1 MPFAANAAHTAE
13 ILKAIGRSSV
23 EELFSDIPVSV
34 RATLDALPEGIGE
47 GEVLEEVAAILAR
60 NVTADDAAC
69 FLGQG
74 FYNRYQPSAVRAI
87 VGRSEFYTA
96 YTPYQA
102 EVSQGML
109 QALFEYESIVG
120 ELTGMDA
127 VNTSMYDGPTALGES
142 ARMAMRMKGGDTF
155 LIPRAISAEK
165 KSILR
170 NYLVGTPGRLA
181 EVPFDPKTGQI
192 TRAALEA
199 AAAGHRVFGAYVE
212 SPNAFGVLED
222 VLPEAREAVG
232 EGTPLV
238 VGVDPLAQAVLEP
251 PASWGADIVVGE
263 GQGIGI
269 PLQFGGPTTGIF
281 GCRREHVRKMPGRL
295 IGMTKDR
302 DGRRAF
308 CMTLITREQHI
319 RRQKA
324 TSNICTNESL
334 LSLAFAAHAALLG
347 RSGLR
352 RLAETN
358 MANARAMV
366 EALRGVAGVRVPLF
380 SGPYFNEVVAK
391 LPCPAA
397 PLVDACLED
406 GVVAGH
412 PLARAFPEVGEAV
425 ALAATELTTAAGV
438 ERLVRSLKVRIPLA
452 AHAPTAAAAGVPAKG
467 GAP

>member
-1 MPFAANAAHTAE
+1 MPFAPNSARTADLLE
-13 ILKAIGRSSV
+13 VIGKRTV
-23 EELFSDIPVSV
+23 EELFADIPAAV
-34 RATLDALPEGIGE
+34 RATIERIPEGIGE
-47 GEVLEEVAAILAR
+47 GEVLEEVARILGR

-127 VNTSMYDGPTALGES
+127 VNTSMYDGPTALGEA
-142 ARMAMRMKGGDTF
+142 ARMAYRMKEGDT
-155 LIPRAISAEK
+155 LLVPRAITAEK
-165 KSILR
+165 RSILR
-170 NYLVGTPGRLA
+170 NYLVGTSGRLV
-181 EVPFDPKTGQI
+181 EVPFDPGTGQVTAEAI
-192 TRAALEA
+192 AKAAE
-199 AAAGHRVFGAYVE
+199 GRKVFGLYLE
-212 SPNAFGVLED
+212 SPNAFGVLEE
-222 VLPEAREAVG
+222 VLPEARGVIG
-232 EGTPLV
+232 TGTPLI

-251 PASWGADIVVGE
+251 PASFGADIVVGE

-281 GCRREHVRKMPGRL
+281 GCRKEHVRKMPGRI
-295 IGMTKDR
+295 IGMTKDK

-308 CMTLITREQHI
+308 CMTLLTREQHI

-324 TSNICTNESL
+324 MSNICTNESL

-347 RSGLR
+347 RTGLR
-352 RLAETN
+352 KLAETN

-366 EALRGVAGVRVPLF
+366 EALRTVPGVKAPLF
-380 SGPYFNEVVAK
+380 AGPYFNEVVVQV
-391 LPCPAA
+391 PCAA
-397 PLVDACLED
+397 GRLVDACLED
-406 GVVAGH
+406 GVVAGM
-412 PLARAFPEVGEAV
+412 PMTASFPELGQTL
-425 ALAATELTTAAGV
+425 ALAATELTTAAKV
-438 ERLVRSLKVRIPLA
+438 ELLASSLARRIPKVGA
-452 AHAPTAAAAGVPAKG
+452 AQPVSAGGVA
-467 GAP
+467 